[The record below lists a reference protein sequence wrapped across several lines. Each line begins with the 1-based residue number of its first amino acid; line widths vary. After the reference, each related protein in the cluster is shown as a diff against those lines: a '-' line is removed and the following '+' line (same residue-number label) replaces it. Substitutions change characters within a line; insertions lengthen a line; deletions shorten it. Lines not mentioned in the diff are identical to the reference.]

1 MPSPL
6 RAPSV
11 PGDAEGPEAGS
22 PADIIRGL
30 VLAAGGVTEPQAE
43 LLLRIL
49 DQLKGIESRSGRDA
63 ANTAARR
70 IRAIWMQDLA

>member
-1 MPSPL
+1 MASPL
-6 RAPSV
+6 RAQPF
-11 PGDAEGPEAGS
+11 GGGAHAPEAGS

-49 DQLKGIESRSGRDA
+49 DQLHGIEARLGREA
-63 ANTAARR
+63 ANLAARR
-70 IRAIWMQDLA
+70 IRTIWMHDLA

>member
-1 MPSPL
+1 MASPL
-6 RAPSV
+6 RAQPV
-11 PGDAEGPEAGS
+11 DGDAPGPDAGS

-49 DQLKGIESRSGRDA
+49 DQLHGIEARSGRDA
-63 ANTAARR
+63 ANAAARR
-70 IRAIWMQDLA
+70 IRTIWMQDLA